1 MSKKYSVLLL
11 AVCAFPM
18 LTLLTGCKSDGY
30 YQARAVE
37 EAREF
42 LLKESPGIPL
52 MEQEYIKFNR
62 PFLMASQLS
71 GTYTTGVAQIC
82 VCWMTPGNPDLYMVY
97 GTSGMRMVEWSP
109 VRVIRKRFVTPQH
122 NYLALAQKASDV
134 LIQKQFGLLS
144 AESVNHIR
152 YSMPG
157 LWKCK
162 FPLDLNPAS
171 TYSESELAAAGKMP
185 RYVLAWQVKEKNGV
199 FYSIYGGTAEDD
211 TLKNFKFYF
220 SGIYTEAEFKS
231 NLVDEKPLIAP
242 FGGTEVESSRI
253 FL

>member
-1 MSKKYSVLLL
+1 MSKKYSVLIL
-11 AVCAFPM
+11 AVCALSL
-18 LTLLTGCKSDGY
+18 LTLLAGCQSDGY

-37 EAREF
+37 AAREF
-42 LLKESPGIPL
+42 LLKESPDIPL

-62 PFLMASQLS
+62 PFLMASQLDGS
-71 GTYTTGVAQIC
+71 YTTGVAQIC

-97 GTSGMRMVEWSP
+97 GASDMRMVEWSP
-109 VRVIRKRFVTPQH
+109 KQVIRKRFVTPRH
-122 NYLALAQKASDV
+122 NYLVLVQKASDA

-144 AESVNHIR
+144 AKSVNHIR

-157 LWKCK
+157 VWKCK
-162 FPLDLNPAS
+162 FPLDLNPGS

-185 RYVLAWQVKEKNGV
+185 RYVLAWKIQEKNGV

-211 TLKNFKFYF
+211 NLKNFKCYF
-220 SGIYTEAEFKS
+220 SGIYGEAEFQS
-231 NLVDEKPLIAP
+231 NLLDAKPLIAP
-242 FGGTEVESSRI
+242 FGGTEAESSRI